1 MVTDPSQA
9 RSRARPASGSRE
21 LGLVLARLLLG
32 VDDLHYGL
40 WTPGMEVR
48 LGNLGQAQ
56 QNYSD
61 LLLGVIAGPPRPG
74 RVLDVGCGTGRLLVQ
89 LLDQG
94 YEAVGLSPSVSLND
108 VARQRLQQHGRQD
121 TQVLTLRFEDVD
133 PRALGRFDVVL
144 FSESFQYIDLRQ
156 AFLNT
161 AQVLSPGGRMVVCDF
176 FRTDASGDGG
186 PGDGAFGGGHRWRD
200 FGPVARASGFEIV
213 RDEDITPAIAPSLQ
227 LVDELL
233 QQRIGPAAL
242 AVAAYARERHPLWSR
257 LVGWLWRRR
266 LARLRFKYLS
276 GHRSAAAFSRYK
288 TYRLLVLRRQQDP

>member
-1 MVTDPSQA
+1 MGEDPWQAWSQV
-9 RSRARPASGSRE
+9 RPASGSRE
-21 LGLVLARLLLG
+21 LGLVLARLLLD

-61 LLLGVIAGPPRPG
+61 LLLGVVAGPPQPG

-89 LLDQG
+89 LREQG
-94 YEAVGLSPSVSLND
+94 CEAVGLSPSESLND
-108 VARQRLQQHGRQD
+108 AARQRLQRHGWQD
-121 TQVLTLRFEDVD
+121 TPVMTARFEDID
-133 PRALGRFDVVL
+133 PRILGHFDVVL
-144 FSESFQYIDLRQ
+144 FSESFQYIDLRR

-161 AQVLSPGGRMVVCDF
+161 AQVLSPAGRMIVCDF

-186 PGDGAFGGGHRWRD
+186 PGDGAFGGGHRWCD
-200 FGPVARASGFEIV
+200 FGPAARASGFEIV

-227 LVDELL
+227 LVEELL
-233 QQRIGPAAL
+233 QRRIGPAAL
-242 AVAAYARERHPLWSR
+242 AVAAYARAHHPLWSR
-257 LVGWLWRRR
+257 LGTWLWRRK
-266 LARLRFKYLS
+266 LQRLRFKYLS

-288 TYRLLVLRRQQDP
+288 TYRLLVLRRRDDP